1 MKVINFEVKK
11 ANQRKGVKG
20 VLVQFDTGEGQITFE
35 HMLDSATEKSYS
47 ISPDGEIQSPGN
59 FIASFVHR
67 IAPDTYRN
75 VAIDGKN
82 TKILHSYDVVE
93 KKTRTIY
100 RVGGHDFSDI
110 EQTVTDLHGNK
121 VALRDVFSFEEIQVP
136 VDYEYTKNLVL
147 NRILSDNNVPY
158 DIDRNFIRVLNASMY
173 LIRDRMKVK
182 KEKALIIAISKFG
195 KKGFSVK
202 SSFPKNVP
210 SSNLYLNVKLS
221 HFE

>member
-35 HMLDSATEKSYS
+35 HMLDSTTEKSYS

-173 LIRDRMKVK
+173 LIRNAIVSRNE
-182 KEKALIIAISKFG
+182 KELIIAISKFG
-195 KKGFSVK
+195 KKGFSIMK
-202 SSFPKNVP
+202 SFPDKAP
-210 SSNLYLNVKLS
+210 SIYLYLRVKLA
-221 HFE
+221 HFQ

>member
-35 HMLDSATEKSYS
+35 HMLDSATEKSYT
-47 ISPDGEIQSPGN
+47 ISPNGEIQSPGN

-75 VAIDGKN
+75 VKIDGKN
-82 TKILHSYDVVE
+82 TKILHSYDVE
-93 KKTRTIY
+93 EEKTRTVY
-100 RVGGHDFSDI
+100 RAGNYDFSDI
-110 EQTVTDLHGNK
+110 DQTVTDMHGDK
-121 VALRDVFSFEEIQVP
+121 VTLRELLSFKEIQVP
-136 VDYEYTKNLVL
+136 VDYEYTNNKVL
-147 NRILSDNNVPY
+147 NRILSDNNAPY

-173 LIRDRMKVK
+173 LIRNAMVARNE
-182 KEKALIIAISKFG
+182 KELIIGISRHG
-195 KKGFSVK
+195 KKGFAIK
-202 SSFPKNVP
+202 KEFPKSIP
-210 SSNLYLNVKLS
+210 SSNLYLKVKLA